1 MTINPHATKNKHR
14 KPRMRAW
21 QIDDCTTVAAPTL
34 RAAIAWAHKEY
45 GPDYKPDKEWA
56 YEVPLEKE
64 LRLHEFSD
72 DWTTIR
78 AVIARRRKFPC
89 VVMYTP

>member
-1 MTINPHATKNKHR
+1 MTASNTHTKNKRR

-34 RAAIAWAHKEY
+34 KAALAWARSEY
-45 GPDYKPDKEWA
+45 GPDYQPDRELA
-56 YEVPLEKE
+56 YEVPLERE
-64 LRLHEFSD
+64 MRLHEFSD
-72 DWTTIR
+72 DWTTVG

-89 VVMYTP
+89 VVMVTP